1 MLFHHEINIRI
12 INEILYFWGVI
23 VPSVWNLVSILHLL
37 NMSLWT
43 TWYECAKLIYLMDKQ
58 VVSNFC

>member
-12 INEILYFWGVI
+12 INEILYFWGLLFQVFE
-23 VPSVWNLVSILHLL
+23 SGVSILHLL
-37 NMSLWT
+37 KYVTLDYMK
-43 TWYECAKLIYLMDKQ
+43 ECAKLIYLMDKQ